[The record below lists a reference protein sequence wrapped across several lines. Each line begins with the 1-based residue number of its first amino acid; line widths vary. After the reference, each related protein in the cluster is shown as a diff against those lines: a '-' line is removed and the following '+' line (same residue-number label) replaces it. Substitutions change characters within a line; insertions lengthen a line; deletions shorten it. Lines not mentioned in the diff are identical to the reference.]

1 MNRRGLLGLSA
12 ITLLGLALPL
22 GTALPQQKT
31 LTEQIIGTWVY
42 VSSTA
47 KLPDG
52 SPLWG
57 LNPKGLFI
65 LTDNGHFSWQIFRS
79 DRPHFALND
88 RLHATPDEYTA
99 TMQGSLAYFGT
110 YSISEADK
118 TISFTTEGSTFPN
131 SEGEV
136 LKRVI
141 TTLTPDELIYTNPA
155 TTTGA
160 RVQAVWK
167 RVHPHNRPLD

>member
-1 MNRRGLLGLSA
+1 MNWRSVFSLSA
-12 ITLLGLALPL
+12 ITLLGFALLP
-22 GTALPQQKT
+22 GTAHPQQKS
-31 LTEQIIGTWVY
+31 LKEQIVGTWTY

-57 LNPKGLFI
+57 VNPKGLFI
-65 LTDNGHFSWQIFRS
+65 LTDNGHFSWQVFRS
-79 DRPHFALND
+79 DRPKFALND
-88 RLHATPDEYTA
+88 RLHATPDEYAA

-110 YSISEADK
+110 YSINEVDQ

-131 SEGEV
+131 SQGEV
-136 LKRVI
+136 LKRII
-141 TTLTPDELIYTNPA
+141 TNLTADELVYTNPA

-160 RVQAVWK
+160 RVEAVWK
-167 RVHPHNRPLD
+167 RIK

>member
-1 MNRRGLLGLSA
+1 MNRRSVFSLSA
-12 ITLLGLALPL
+12 IALLGLAL
-22 GTALPQQKT
+22 LPGPT
-31 LTEQIIGTWVY
+31 LAQEKSLKEQLIGTWAY
-42 VSSTA
+42 ISSTA

-57 LNPKGLFI
+57 SNPKGLFI
-65 LTDNGHFSWQIFRS
+65 LTGNGHFSWQIFRS
-79 DRPHFALND
+79 DRPEFAMND

-99 TMQGSLAYFGT
+99 TMKGSIAYFGT
-110 YSISEADK
+110 YSINETDK

-136 LKRVI
+136 LKRII
-141 TTLTPDELIYTNPA
+141 TKLTDDELIYTNPA

-160 RVQAVWK
+160 RVEAVWK
-167 RVHPHNRPLD
+167 RVK

>member
-1 MNRRGLLGLSA
+1 MNWRSVFCLSA
-12 ITLLGLALPL
+12 ITLLGFTLLP
-22 GTALPQQKT
+22 GTALPQQKS
-31 LTEQIIGTWVY
+31 LKEQIVGTWTY

-57 LNPKGLFI
+57 INPRGLFI
-65 LTDNGHFSWQIFRS
+65 LTENGHFSWQIFRT
-79 DRPHFALND
+79 DRPKFALND

-110 YSISEADK
+110 YSINEADK

-136 LKRVI
+136 LKRII
-141 TTLTPDELIYTNPA
+141 TNLTADELIYTNPA

-160 RVQAVWK
+160 RVEAVWK
-167 RVHPHNRPLD
+167 RVK

>member
-1 MNRRGLLGLSA
+1 M
-12 ITLLGLALPL
+12 LLGLALLPR
-22 GTALPQQKT
+22 TALSQQKS
-31 LTEQIIGTWVY
+31 LKEQIIGTWAY

-57 LNPKGLFI
+57 PNPKGLFI

-79 DRPHFALND
+79 DRPKFALND
-88 RLHATPDEYTA
+88 RLHATAYEYTA
-99 TMQGSLAYFGT
+99 TMQGSLAYFGS
-110 YSISEADK
+110 YSISETDK
-118 TISFTTEGSTFPN
+118 TINFTTEGSTYPN

-136 LKRVI
+136 LKRII
-141 TTLTPDELIYTNPA
+141 TSLTADELIYTNPA

-160 RVQAVWK
+160 RVEAVWK
-167 RVHPHNRPLD
+167 RVK

>member
-1 MNRRGLLGLSA
+1 MNRRRIFSLPA
-12 ITLLGLALPL
+12 IMLLGLALLPR
-22 GTALPQQKT
+22 TALSQQKS
-31 LTEQIIGTWVY
+31 LKEQIIGTWAY

-57 LNPKGLFI
+57 PNPKGLFI

-79 DRPHFALND
+79 DRPKFALND
-88 RLHATPDEYTA
+88 RLHATAYEYTA
-99 TMQGSLAYFGT
+99 TMQGSLAYFGS
-110 YSISEADK
+110 YSISETDK
-118 TISFTTEGSTFPN
+118 TINFTTEGSTYPN

-136 LKRVI
+136 LKRII
-141 TTLTPDELIYTNPA
+141 TSLTADELIYTNPA

-160 RVQAVWK
+160 RVEAVWK
-167 RVHPHNRPLD
+167 RVK

>member
-1 MNRRGLLGLSA
+1 MNRRSVFSLSA
-12 ITLLGLALPL
+12 ITLFGLALMS
-22 GTALPQQKT
+22 GSALSQQKT
-31 LTEQIIGTWVY
+31 LKEQIIGTWAY

-52 SPLWG
+52 NPLWG
-57 LNPKGLFI
+57 ANPKGLFI

-79 DRPHFALND
+79 DRPKFALNN

-99 TMQGSLAYFGT
+99 AMQGTLAYFGT
-110 YSISEADK
+110 YSINEADK

-141 TTLTPDELIYTNPA
+141 TNLTADELIYTNPA

-160 RVQAVWK
+160 RVEAVWK
-167 RVHPHNRPLD
+167 RVK

>member
-1 MNRRGLLGLSA
+1 MNRRSVFSLSA
-12 ITLLGLALPL
+12 ITLLALALLP
-22 GTALPQQKT
+22 GTALPQQNSLK
-31 LTEQIIGTWVY
+31 EQLIGTWAY

-47 KLPDG
+47 RLRDG

-57 LNPKGLFI
+57 ANPKGLFI

-79 DRPHFALND
+79 DRPKFASND
-88 RLHATPDEYTA
+88 RLHATADEYTA

-110 YSISEADK
+110 YSINEADK
-118 TISFTTEGSTFPN
+118 TISFKTEGSTFPN

-136 LKRVI
+136 LKRII
-141 TTLTPDELIYTNPA
+141 TNLTADELIYTNPA

-160 RVQAVWK
+160 RIEAVWK
-167 RVHPHNRPLD
+167 RVK

>member
-1 MNRRGLLGLSA
+1 MNRRRIFSLLA
-12 ITLLGLALPL
+12 ITLLGLALLPR
-22 GTALPQQKT
+22 TALSQQKS
-31 LTEQIIGTWVY
+31 LKEQIIGTWAY

-57 LNPKGLFI
+57 PNPKGLFI

-79 DRPHFALND
+79 DRPKFALND
-88 RLHATPDEYTA
+88 RLHATAVEYTA
-99 TMQGSLAYFGT
+99 TMQGSLAYFGS
-110 YSISEADK
+110 YSINETDK
-118 TISFTTEGSTFPN
+118 TISFKTEGSTFPN

-136 LKRVI
+136 LKRII
-141 TTLTPDELIYTNPA
+141 TSLTADELIYTNPA

-160 RVQAVWK
+160 RVEAVWK
-167 RVHPHNRPLD
+167 RVK

>member
-1 MNRRGLLGLSA
+1 MNRRRVFSLSA
-12 ITLLGLALPL
+12 ITLFGLALMS
-22 GTALPQQKT
+22 GSALSQQKT
-31 LTEQIIGTWVY
+31 LKEQIIGTWAY

-52 SPLWG
+52 NPLWG
-57 LNPKGLFI
+57 INPKGLFI

-79 DRPHFALND
+79 DRPQFALNN

-99 TMQGSLAYFGT
+99 TMQGTLAYFGT
-110 YSISEADK
+110 YSINEVDK

-141 TTLTPDELIYTNPA
+141 TNLTADELIYTNPA

-160 RVQAVWK
+160 RVEAVWK
-167 RVHPHNRPLD
+167 RVK

>member
-1 MNRRGLLGLSA
+1 MNRRGIFSLSA
-12 ITLLGLALPL
+12 ITLLGLVLLP
-22 GTALPQQKT
+22 GAALPQQKS
-31 LTEQIIGTWVY
+31 LKEQLIGTWNY

-57 LNPKGLFI
+57 SDPKSLLI
-65 LTDNGHFSWQIFRS
+65 LTDNGHFSWHVFRS
-79 DRPHFALND
+79 DRPKFTSND
-88 RLHATPDEYTA
+88 RRNATADENKA

-110 YSISEADK
+110 YSINEADK
-118 TISFTTEGSTFPN
+118 TISFNTEGSTFPN

-136 LKRVI
+136 LKRII
-141 TTLTPDELIYTNPA
+141 TNLTADELIYTNPA

-160 RVQAVWK
+160 RIEAVWK
-167 RVHPHNRPLD
+167 RVK

>member
-1 MNRRGLLGLSA
+1 MNWCSVFRLSA
-12 ITLLGLALPL
+12 ITLLGFTLLP
-22 GTALPQQKT
+22 GTALSQQKS
-31 LTEQIIGTWVY
+31 LKEQIVGTWTY

-47 KLPDG
+47 KLRDG

-57 LNPKGLFI
+57 VNPRGLFI
-65 LTDNGHFSWQIFRS
+65 LTENGHFSWQVFRS
-79 DRPHFALND
+79 DRPKFALND

-110 YSISEADK
+110 YSINEADK

-131 SEGEV
+131 SEGEM
-136 LKRVI
+136 LKRII
-141 TTLTPDELIYTNPA
+141 TNLTADELIYTNPA

-160 RVQAVWK
+160 RVEAVWK
-167 RVHPHNRPLD
+167 RVK